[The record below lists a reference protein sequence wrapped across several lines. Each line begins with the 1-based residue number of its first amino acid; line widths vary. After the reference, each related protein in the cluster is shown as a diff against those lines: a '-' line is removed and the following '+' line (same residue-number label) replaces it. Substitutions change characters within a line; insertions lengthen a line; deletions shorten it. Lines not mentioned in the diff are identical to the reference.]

1 MKRMRAFTMALIM
14 AFVLTVPAFATP
26 RSGSGYKTGTV
37 IKNGASYP
45 VTVSLA
51 ADSSH
56 AVYTTCSTEA
66 RVSRTH
72 NKITVI
78 FRTAHD
84 GYITATGGEKTTG
97 IVYGPT
103 SSAKVACPCNAED
116 FVSYMGMNGSVTL
129 YGDSTITLTVSA

>member
-1 MKRMRAFTMALIM
+1 MKRMRAFIMALIM
-14 AFVLTVPAFATP
+14 TFALTVPAFATP
-26 RSGSGYKTGTV
+26 RSDSGYRTGTV
-37 IKNGASYP
+37 NKNGATYS

-56 AVYTTCSTEA
+56 AVYTTCNTEA

-72 NKITVI
+72 NKITVT

-84 GYITATGGEKTTG
+84 GYITATGGEKTIG
-97 IVYGPT
+97 EVYGPT

-116 FVSYMGMNGSVTL
+116 FVSYMGMYGSVTL
-129 YGDSTITLTVSA
+129 YGDSTVTLTVSA